1 MIGVASAPQ
10 GFRSMCTYSVVEI
23 VHLWQILV
31 YMYHGTPGSDNVAK
45 VEILTVHVPCLV
57 FSLLF
62 RFTIIICQLYYYY
75 QMIMCQTVLGALSLV
90 KFLVKSTI
98 E

>member
-1 MIGVASAPQ
+1 MAKTSAQGEASRHSASTAAEEETSVVIGVASAAQ

-31 YMYHGTPGSDNVAK
+31 YHGTPGSDNVAK
-45 VEILTVHVPCLV
+45 VEILTVPCLV

-62 RFTIIICQLYYYY
+62 RFTIIICQ
-75 QMIMCQTVLGALSLV
+75 
-90 KFLVKSTI
+90 
-98 E
+98 